1 MEPFGISYRPGE
13 FQNPKCERCEQEIKT
28 GEKLVMD
35 RKTIHKGCF
44 KCAICDKIL
53 EHGSSG
59 LDNGLAKYG
68 PIWLCRPHLLLDPTT
83 KEQMV
88 AQKGFKQRGAKKK

>member
-1 MEPFGISYRPGE
+1 MSERQHNLMEPFGISYRPGE
-13 FQNPKCERCEQEIKT
+13 FQNPKCERCEQEITT

-35 RKTIHKGCF
+35 RKTNVYDTIK
-44 KCAICDKIL
+44 
-53 EHGSSG
+53 
-59 LDNGLAKYG
+59 
-68 PIWLCRPHLLLDPTT
+68 LLDPTT